1 MIFLN
6 YFVRILLNASA
17 VVEWLVDSAEIHIGI
32 HIYQTNSFCQR
43 FPTSA
48 YSDSVYLLFAIP
60 ASVQLKSEIKGKS
73 AENTTEHNEGHHQS

>member
-17 VVEWLVDSAEIHIGI
+17 VVEWLVDSAEI

-60 ASVQLKSEIKGKS
+60 ACVQLKSEIKGKS